1 MNKNTIVKKTLDY
14 AKQKLSGE
22 GTGHDFWHVYR
33 VWKMA
38 IYLAKKEKADLFV
51 VQLAAL
57 LHDIAD
63 WKFND
68 SEKEGSALS
77 RKWLQVLKVDEAI
90 IIKVCGIIDGVSFKG
105 AGVTNEIKSVEGKVV
120 QDADRLD
127 ALGAIGIARTFAYG
141 GYKQREIHNPTIKPK
156 LHKTF
161 SSYKKSQST
170 SLNHFYEKLLLL
182 KNLMNTK
189 TAKEIAQ
196 HRHEFMEQYLREF
209 YQEWEAKNNYKITS
223 KSLNKVR
230 KQSLQ
235 ASIAPQY

>member
-1 MNKNTIVKKTLDY
+1 MNKELIIKKIAKY

-22 GTGHDFWHVYR
+22 GSGHDFWHVYR

-68 SEKEGSALS
+68 NDKEGSILS
-77 RKWLQVLKVDEAI
+77 KKLLEELKVDPEI
-90 IIKVCGIIDGVSFKG
+90 INQVCHIIDEISFKG
-105 AGVTNEIKSVEGKVV
+105 AGVKNKIKSIEGLIV

-127 ALGAIGIARTFAYG
+127 AMGAIGIARTFAYG
-141 GYKQREIHNPTIKPK
+141 GYKQREMYNPDKRYK

-161 SSYKKSQST
+161 ASYKKNQST
-170 SLNHFYEKLLLL
+170 SINHFYEKLLLL
-182 KNLMNTK
+182 KDLMNTK
-189 TAKEIAQ
+189 IAKKIAH
-196 HRHEFMEQYLREF
+196 HRHKIMEQYLSEF
-209 YQEWEAKNNYKITS
+209 YQEWEAKK
-223 KSLNKVR
+223 
-230 KQSLQ
+230 
-235 ASIAPQY
+235 